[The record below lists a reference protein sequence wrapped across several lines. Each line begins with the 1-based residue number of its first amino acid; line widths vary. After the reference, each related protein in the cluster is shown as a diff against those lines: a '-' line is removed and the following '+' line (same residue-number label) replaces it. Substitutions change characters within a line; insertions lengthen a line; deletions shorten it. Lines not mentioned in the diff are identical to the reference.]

1 MKDRWID
8 STVFMSSILEG
19 FQTGQLYSARLRTS
33 VLKRGTMTLALRLEK
48 TESTQE
54 EIFLA
59 SSVIFDIC
67 FDQVRSSE
75 IVTPRSFTDYRGSW
89 RNN

>member
-19 FQTGQLYSARLRTS
+19 SRTGQLYSARLRTS

-48 TESTQE
+48 TESTHE

-59 SSVIFDIC
+59 SSVIFDTC
-67 FDQVRSSE
+67 CDQARSAE
-75 IVTPRSFTDYRGSW
+75 IVTPRSFQGLL
-89 RNN
+89 